1 MRPDFCFDPGRR
13 LLYEHLLRYFTDEA
27 TAPPIGHARCKICGA
42 IVDCVRL
49 DKATMEGTCLAQHA
63 ITTKR
68 PERLVDGA
76 RPTHD
81 APVRPGFNAFNDK
94 YSVMIASAERG
105 FINTDIRPV
114 MQLPDNITA
123 VRKGEKP
130 IGEIRSDLLE
140 NPPAA
145 PYVAI
150 ILEGRNAS
158 IPIILVENDDEV
170 VISGGDTPTRLDRR
184 AFAKALAAGKALGRD
199 HFQLA
204 SRMKMTLLNEGPS
217 GTLSANVDGKK
228 RTLTVPEAME
238 ALKSLGLSNLR
249 ELFEDVP
256 VSGPIAWAAQ
266 TILADEAGIDQTE
279 Q

>member
-27 TAPPIGHARCKICGA
+27 TAQPIGQAKCKICGA
-42 IVDCVRL
+42 MVDCVRV
-49 DKATMEGTCLAQHA
+49 DTSKNEGTCLAQHG
-63 ITTKR
+63 ITSKR
-68 PERLVDGA
+68 SEQLADGA

-94 YSVMIASAERG
+94 YTVMIASAERA
-105 FINTDIRPV
+105 FINTNIRPV
-114 MQLPDNITA
+114 MPLPDSIVA

-130 IGEIRSDLLE
+130 IGAIRRDLLE
-140 NPPAA
+140 DPPAA
-145 PYVAI
+145 PYVAV

-158 IPIILVENDDEV
+158 IPIILVDNDVEV
-170 VISGGDTPTRLDRR
+170 VISGDDTPTKLDRR
-184 AFAKALAAGKALGRD
+184 AFAKALAAGKALGLG

-204 SRMKMTLLNEGPS
+204 SRMKMTLLNAGPS
-217 GTLSANVDGKK
+217 GTLSANIDGKK

-249 ELFEDVP
+249 EIFEDVP
-256 VSGPIAWAAQ
+256 VSGPIAWAVQ
-266 TILADEAGIDQTE
+266 TILADEAGIEQTE